1 MYHLSGAVQEA
12 LECLSRQLKVPLDPT
27 TDTWN
32 GLINK
37 IDSAFKAKQASSP
50 KKTWKALEPFYSE
63 LVSDIKAI
71 KNAWRNPTIHSVE
84 RDYSEEEAEDV
95 FFHEPLV
102 VSSDVRHSKSEKR
115 YYALGQTATGR
126 RLFVVFTVRR
136 KLIRV
141 ISVRDMNRNES
152 ARYERHEKENS

>member
-71 KNAWRNPTIHSVE
+71 KNAWRNPTMHFRRIYSDTQAEKVYGRVQEFMIHAST
-84 RDYSEEEAEDV
+84 R
-95 FFHEPLV
+95 L
-102 VSSDVRHSKSEKR
+102 R
-115 YYALGQTATGR
+115 GR
-126 RLFVVFTVRR
+126 
-136 KLIRV
+136 KP
-141 ISVRDMNRNES
+141 
-152 ARYERHEKENS
+152 